1 MNVLEKW
8 KSHPLFT
15 EELMHV
21 KDDKELNDRFY
32 KNLEFGT
39 GGLRAIMGA
48 GSNRLNLITITK
60 ATAGLCRFMNDNNMK
75 TCVIAYDTRNNSFLF
90 AQQTDKVMEYFG
102 IKCYLFSIPVP
113 TPQLSFT
120 VRDLS
125 SDMGIVITAS
135 HNPKEYNGYKV
146 YDNTGGQ
153 ITDDKANMIIKYINN
168 TDNEFEIFEK
178 ATSLSAE
185 MIDNTDEF
193 LEMQKN
199 TDNNIHVPCGGDI
212 KIVYT
217 PLHGTGYIPCTRLLK
232 ELNYDFSVV
241 ESQKTPD
248 GNFTNCASP
257 NPEEKEALSLAIAQ
271 AKNQNADIVIATDPD
286 ADRVG
291 VASRHNDEFIILTG
305 NQIGYL
311 LLDYLLQTKKYTKD
325 MFVVKTIVTSDCAK
339 ALTLEK
345 GVNTVEVLTG
355 FKYIGEKMN
364 ENFFFGYEE
373 SVGYLASLNM
383 RDKDAIGAVMLICAM
398 ADFHKKNGIT
408 LYARL
413 IELYNKYG
421 FYKEELISYT
431 LPGADGV
438 EKIKSII
445 RDFKENHPTGSVL
458 HEDYSKGIKGL
469 PKSNVQKFYFD
480 NAWCVLR
487 PSGTEPKLKLYI
499 SAWGDNAHKC
509 TETIERIKMDV
520 GGRIK

>member
-1 MNVLEKW
+1 MNGLEKW
-8 KSHPLFT
+8 KNHPLFK
-15 EELMHV
+15 EELDLI
-21 KDDKELNDRFY
+21 KDDKELYDRFY

-60 ATAGLCRFMNDNNMK
+60 ATSGLCRFMNDNNMK
-75 TCVIAYDTRNNSFLF
+75 VCVIAYDTRNNSYLF
-90 AQQTDKVMEYFG
+90 AQQTAKVMEYFG
-102 IKCYLFSIPVP
+102 IRCYLFSSPVP

-120 VRDLS
+120 VRDLAA
-125 SDMGIVITAS
+125 DIGIVITAS

-153 ITDDKANMIIKYINN
+153 ITDNKANEIIEYINQI
-168 TDNEFEIFEK
+168 DNEFETFEK
-178 ATSLSAE
+178 ATNLSAE
-185 MIDNTDEF
+185 IIDNTDKF
-193 LEMQKN
+193 LTMEKN
-199 TDNNIHVPCGGDI
+199 TDDNIHVPCGGNI

-217 PLHGTGYIPCTRLLK
+217 PLHGTGYIPCTRLLS
-232 ELNYDFSVV
+232 ELGYDFSIV
-241 ESQKTPD
+241 ESQKNPD
-248 GNFTNCASP
+248 GNFTNCTAP

-271 AKNQNADIVIATDPD
+271 AKDTNSDIAIATDPD

-291 VASRHNDEFIILTG
+291 VASRHKDEFIILTG
-305 NQIGYL
+305 NQVGYL

-325 MFVVKTIVTSDCAK
+325 MFVIKTIVTSDQAK

-345 GVNTVEVLTG
+345 GVNTLEVLTG

-364 ENFFFGYEE
+364 KNFFFGYEE
-373 SVGYLASLNM
+373 SVGYLANLNM
-383 RDKDAIGAVMLICAM
+383 RDKDAVGAVMLISAM

-408 LYARL
+408 LYDRL
-413 IELYNKYG
+413 MQLYDKYG
-421 FYKEELISYT
+421 FYKEELISFT
-431 LPGADGV
+431 LPGVDGV
-438 EKIKSII
+438 EKIKNII
-445 RDFKENHPTGSVL
+445 EDFKQNQPTGTIL

-469 PKSNVQKFYFD
+469 PKSNVQKFYFY

-499 SAWGDNAHKC
+499 SAWADNESKC
-509 TETIERIKMDV
+509 RDGIDKIKMDV